1 MTGLVISLRALH
13 LGALAL
19 LVGAFAFLLLVARPA
34 FKQGGP
40 ERGPAF
46 EDLDRLLVRLS
57 LWSLLIALGSG
68 ILWLWA
74 QAAIATGK
82 PLRQALTLDVL
93 GSVLTRTQFGHV
105 WQLRLA
111 LALLLGGFLLF
122 REREQDAK
130 DWIALR
136 LEGLMLAG
144 ALLAA
149 LAWAGHAAATREQVR
164 VLHLA
169 ADSIHLLA
177 AGVWLGGLPLLFLLL
192 TRAQRALDPP
202 WAAVCREAT
211 RRFSVLGLVCVG
223 TLTLTGA
230 VNGWILVGD
239 FPPLVGTVYGRLLLL
254 KLGLL
259 LPLIWIA
266 ARNLLRLKPQ
276 LLAAQASGPAETL
289 RELLRRLARN
299 VTAEAC
305 LGATILVIVGALG
318 ITPPALHT
326 QPSWPFPFR
335 LSWEAKKNLPGVRG
349 AVTVGSAGALLS
361 AAVAVYGL
369 WRRRHR
375 PWAIGAGLAAVGFF
389 GAVPLHSLAV
399 DAYPTTYLRPAVP
412 YSALSV
418 AKGAHLYEQHCAV
431 CHGTNGYGDGTAA
444 PQLSKKPA
452 DLTAKH
458 TADHTA
464 GDLFWWLMHG
474 IKGSPMP
481 GFADRLSGEERWD
494 LINFLR
500 ALSAAEQART
510 LGPLVDP
517 EPWLVAPDFTFG
529 IGVGPAET
537 LKDHRGWAMVHL
549 VLFTLPGSLP
559 RLEELDRAWNQI
571 GLAGARVLAVPMR
584 DAPQIYQKLGA
595 HAANYPIV
603 VDGNQEIVETYTL
616 FRRTL
621 AVEGVSPPPTH
632 MEFLIDRQGYVRAR
646 WIPGERPGWGE
657 IPRLV
662 KEINLL
668 DKEAPRA
675 PAPDDHVH

>member
-1 MTGLVISLRALH
+1 VISLRALH

-19 LVGAFAFLLLVARPA
+19 LVGALAFLLLVARPA

-40 ERGPAF
+40 ERRSAF
-46 EDLDRLLVRLS
+46 EDLDRLLIRLS

-68 ILWLWA
+68 TLWLWA
-74 QAAIATGK
+74 QAAIVTGK
-82 PLRQALTLDVL
+82 PLRQALTADLL
-93 GSVLTRTQFGHV
+93 ASVLTRTQFGHV

-136 LEGLMLAG
+136 LEGLILAG

-164 VLHLA
+164 LLHLA
-169 ADSIHLLA
+169 ADSLHLLA

-192 TRAQRALDPP
+192 TRAVRALDPS

-211 RRFSVLGLVCVG
+211 RRFSVLGLVCVT
-223 TLTLTGA
+223 TLILTGA
-230 VNGWILVGD
+230 VNGWILVGN
-239 FPPLVGTVYGRLLLL
+239 FPPLVGTAYGRLLLL

-266 ARNLLRLKPQ
+266 SRNLLRLKPQ
-276 LLAAQASGPAETL
+276 LLAAQASGPTETL

-335 LSWEAKKNLPGVRG
+335 LSWEAQKNLP
-349 AVTVGSAGALLS
+349 
-361 AAVAVYGL
+361 
-369 WRRRHR
+369 
-375 PWAIGAGLAAVGFF
+375 
-389 GAVPLHSLAV
+389 LAV

-418 AKGAHLYEQHCAV
+418 AKGAHLYEQHCAL

-444 PQLSKKPA
+444 PRLSKKPA

-464 GDLFWWLMHG
+464 GDLFWWLTHG
-474 IKGSPMP
+474 IKASPMP
-481 GFADRLSGEERWD
+481 GFGDRLSGEERWD

-584 DAPQIYQKLGA
+584 DAPQIYRKLGDRA
-595 HAANYPIV
+595 ENFPIA
-603 VDGNQEIVETYTL
+603 VDGNQEIVETYAL

-621 AVEGVSPPPTH
+621 AEEGVPPVPTH

>member
-1 MTGLVISLRALH
+1 MISLRALH

-19 LVGAFAFLLLVARPA
+19 LVGAFAFILLVARPA

-40 ERGPAF
+40 ERRSAF
-46 EDLDRLLVRLS
+46 EDLDRLLIRLS
-57 LWSLLIALGSG
+57 LCSLLIALGSG
-68 ILWLWA
+68 TLWFWA
-74 QAAIATGK
+74 QAAIVAGK
-82 PLRQALTLDVL
+82 PLRQALTPDVL

-136 LEGLMLAG
+136 LEGLILAG

-164 VLHLA
+164 LLHLA
-169 ADSIHLLA
+169 ADSLHLLA

-192 TRAQRALDPP
+192 TRAVRALDPA
-202 WAAVCREAT
+202 WAAVSREAT
-211 RRFSVLGLVCVG
+211 RRFSVLGLVSVG
-223 TLTLTGA
+223 TLILTGA
-230 VNGWILVGD
+230 VNSWILVGN
-239 FPPLVGTVYGRLLLL
+239 FPPLVGTAYGRLLLL

-335 LSWEAKKNLPGVRG
+335 LSWEAKKNLP
-349 AVTVGSAGALLS
+349 
-361 AAVAVYGL
+361 
-369 WRRRHR
+369 
-375 PWAIGAGLAAVGFF
+375 
-389 GAVPLHSLAV
+389 LAV

-418 AKGAHLYEQHCAV
+418 AKGAHLYEQHCAL

-444 PQLSKKPA
+444 PRLSKKPA

-464 GDLFWWLMHG
+464 GDLFWWLTHG
-474 IKGSPMP
+474 IKASPMP
-481 GFADRLSGEERWD
+481 GFGDRLSSEERWD

-584 DAPQIYQKLGA
+584 DAPQIYRKLGA

-603 VDGNQEIVETYTL
+603 VDGNQEIVESYAL
-616 FRRTL
+616 LRRTL
-621 AVEGVSPPPTH
+621 AAEGVPPLPTH

-646 WIPGERPGWGE
+646 WIPGEPPGWGE